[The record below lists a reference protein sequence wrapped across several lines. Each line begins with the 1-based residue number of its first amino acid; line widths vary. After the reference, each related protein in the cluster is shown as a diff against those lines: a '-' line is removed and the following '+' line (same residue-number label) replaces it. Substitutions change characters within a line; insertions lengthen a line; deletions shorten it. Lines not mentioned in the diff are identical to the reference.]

1 MLIFTYRDK
10 HIVEVLQI
18 LKFKHKLKYKS
29 KFKYTIKCKTQKF
42 NVHRYKSEYFLLKN
56 KF

>member
-42 NVHRYKSEYFLLKN
+42 NRVVVK
-56 KF
+56 